1 MISQN
6 ECKTPSYV
14 CDMSFYNPPISE
26 LLVDEQFRIALRTL
40 EVVKQHDYDKATS
53 IAYMILA
60 DFGYVVPQLF
70 EDKKFFKSTFRL
82 AHESLDEAKKC
93 RRALLYFPKGVAY
106 DKIESK
112 MNRALQGYNFALNLR
127 KRVWGERKDFAKHE
141 LDKADRA

>member
-1 MISQN
+1 MVSQN
-6 ECKTPSYV
+6 ECKTTPYV

-40 EVVKQHDYDKATS
+40 EVVKQHDNDKATS
-53 IAYMILA
+53 IAYRILA

-82 AHESLDEAKKC
+82 AHESLEEAQKC
-93 RRALLYFPKGVAY
+93 RRALPYFPKGVAY